1 VPVAIGA
8 GTRVSVSTG
17 EYCTRIGERASRGN
31 DEEAGSW
38 RKGPDLRVEPILMQD
53 RPAHALAQS
62 TGDAQLVVVGS
73 RGRGGLTGMLLGSV
87 SQAMLQHA
95 ECSVAVVR

>member
-1 VPVAIGA
+1 
-8 GTRVSVSTG
+8 
-17 EYCTRIGERASRGN
+17 
-31 DEEAGSW
+31 
-38 RKGPDLRVEPILMQD
+38 MQD